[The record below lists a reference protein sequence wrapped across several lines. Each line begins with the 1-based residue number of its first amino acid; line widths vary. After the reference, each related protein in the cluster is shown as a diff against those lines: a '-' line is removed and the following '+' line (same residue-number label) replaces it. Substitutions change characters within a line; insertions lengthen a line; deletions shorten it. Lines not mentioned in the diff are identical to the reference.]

1 MFCLWPAQPHQ
12 KIDATSRP
20 IFGGVRPSA
29 SARFHIQLQTIE
41 KLSSLS
47 WKASGILIFQFVIR
61 DMFETIICFI
71 GFTIMSLYSR
81 LARSLSSGSV
91 VANARHPH
99 PVLS

>member
-1 MFCLWPAQPHQ
+1 MGLHSQL
-12 KIDATSRP
+12 IDFDPGLSP
-20 IFGGVRPSA
+20 EMSHVLPM
-29 SARFHIQLQTIE
+29 ARFHIQLQTIE
-41 KLSSLS
+41 KLSC